1 MVKHGRENFYFEIV
15 AATQCK
21 KFCLERL
28 NWPGRL
34 AGISELVVQF
44 ENKKKSRPS
53 IFKPKMVISRV
64 KSLVHL

>member
-1 MVKHGRENFYFEIV
+1 MIYRIHFKIELAPSELLLPSE
-15 AATQCK
+15 K
-21 KFCLERL
+21 KIGPERL

-34 AGISELVVQF
+34 AGISEFYKESRLVF
-44 ENKKKSRPS
+44 TI